1 MAQHDHQRRDHH
13 HLGTINLPTTGGT
26 TVLTIAQQVS
36 KRCEYRRLGIIKLQ
50 RPQRS
55 TSASKLVPTRQQG
68 GTNNFTIAHQLISA
82 VIIAASASLQ
92 KLVPTPPPCTQ
103 RLMLKALYSTFN
115 KQLAFKR
122 DTKKVFTMAHQNSEH
137 QRCDHRQFSFLFS
150 SFKERL

>member
-1 MAQHDHQRRDHH
+1 VAQKLVPNCQQ
-13 HLGTINLPTTGGT
+13 GGT
-26 TVLTIAQQVS
+26 NSFTIAHQLISAV
-36 KRCEYRRLGIIKLQ
+36 IIAA
-50 RPQRS
+50 
-55 TSASKLVPTRQQG
+55 SASPQKLVPTRQQG